1 MKQLGVIEKIE
12 EPTEWCAG
20 LVVVP
25 KQSGKVRIC
34 VDLTKLNE
42 NVCRERHPLPAVEQ
56 VLAQLSGATVF
67 SILDAN
73 SGFWQIPLSGICSF
87 NNIYFPIRE
96 ILLSSIAFWNNF
108 SSRAFSTTNVLY
120 FEWAYWGCLFN
131 GRRFGTWGI
140 SGTT

>member
-1 MKQLGVIEKIE
+1 MEQLGVIEKIE

-42 NVCRERHPLPAVEQ
+42 NVCRERHPLPAVEE

-73 SGFWQIPLSGICSF
+73 SGFWQIPLSEESA
-87 NNIYFPIRE
+87 R
-96 ILLSSIAFWNNF
+96 L
-108 SSRAFSTTNVLY
+108 TT
-120 FEWAYWGCLFN
+120 FISPFGRFCFRRLFV
-131 GRRFGTWGI
+131 
-140 SGTT
+140 